1 MITIKIMDL
10 VNGTPA
16 LQKLADAP
24 LKAKLAWQISR
35 ILKVVDTEMQSFNE
49 TRMQL
54 INKYGEKDESGE
66 LITDEQGN
74 CRIMP
79 DKLIDFT
86 NEINELVSTEIEI
99 NANKI
104 KMENLDDVNFTPGE
118 MATLEPFI
126 EIDDIE

>member
-1 MITIKIMDL
+1 
-10 VNGTPA
+10 
-16 LQKLADAP
+16 
-24 LKAKLAWQISR
+24 
-35 ILKVVDTEMQSFNE
+35 
-49 TRMQL
+49 
-54 INKYGEKDESGE
+54 
-66 LITDEQGN
+66 
-74 CRIMP
+74 MP